1 MLKKTLN
8 ILARYWVI
16 LFLSW
21 MTFMYWFAVQF
32 ELGLNWKLLIII
44 WTGIT
49 IFVRLGGFLKIIP
62 VRLGKLWL
70 VSVFFYPLVET
81 VIRIYIAKEII
92 AYSWRYFNTAE
103 HFFWMMFLLIISYPL
118 FYKVLQKLNGLQSFL
133 HLFGFLMVVGIF
145 NEFFEFIIRFYIHNI
160 PQSDMGVFYED
171 TIYDLSINIPGVIA
185 GMILVYF
192 FDKGRKQ
199 NEDFKNSEYSEKE
212 VKNKESLLKS
222 FQENK
227 FLRNVFQKHPVSFL
241 NNKFF
246 KLIKKPFKNKWF
258 KRIFI
263 LGVAGFV
270 FLIGVNFYILKTTQD
285 QIYFNQDNLPKYQT
299 ALLLGAKVYKNGV
312 LSPIMKDR
320 ADVAIEIYNLGK
332 VEKIL
337 VSGDHGTT
345 EYDEVN
351 AIKNYLLEKGIDK
364 KDIFLDHA
372 GFDTYDSVYR
382 AKNIFEV
389 ESMVIVTQKF
399 HLPRAIYISNSL
411 GIESVGI
418 VADRRYIFL
427 RNYLRESLSRV
438 KAFLNVNFKAE
449 PKFLGDVILITGDS
463 EESWD

>member
-32 ELGLNWKLLIII
+32 ELGLNLKLLIII
-44 WTGIT
+44 WTGVT
-49 IFVRLGGFLKIIP
+49 IFVRVGGFLKIIP
-62 VRLGKLWL
+62 VRLSKLWI
-70 VSVFFYPLVET
+70 VSVFIYPLVET

-103 HFFWMMFLLIISYPL
+103 HFFWMMFLLVISYPL
-118 FYKVLQKLNGLQSFL
+118 FYNVLQKLNGLHRFL
-133 HLFGFLMVVGIF
+133 HLFGFLMIVGIF
-145 NEFFEFIIRFYIHNI
+145 NELFEFVMRIRNLVPPEKLAY
-160 PQSDMGVFYED
+160 YYKD

-199 NEDFKNSEYSEKE
+199 NEDFKRDEDSEKE
-212 VKNKESLLKS
+212 ARNEESLLKP

-227 FLRNVFQKHPVSFL
+227 FLRNVFQKHPTSFL

-246 KLIKKPFKNKWF
+246 RLIKKPFGNKWF

-270 FLIGVNFYILKTTQD
+270 FLIGVNFYILKSTQD
-285 QIYFNQDNLPKYQT
+285 QIYFNQNELPEYQV
-299 ALLLGAKVYKNGV
+299 ALLLGAKVYDNGV

-320 ADVAIEIYNLGK
+320 TDVAIEIYNLGK
-332 VEKIL
+332 VKKIL
-337 VSGDHGTT
+337 VSGDHGTNG
-345 EYDEVN
+345 YDEVN
-351 AIKNYLLEKGIDK
+351 AIKNYLLEKGVDK

-389 ESMVIVTQKF
+389 ESMIIVTQKF
-399 HLPRAIYISNSL
+399 HLPRAVYISNSL
-411 GIESVGI
+411 GVESVGI

-427 RNYLRESLSRV
+427 RNYLRESVSRV
-438 KAFLNVNFKAE
+438 KAFLNVMFGAE